1 MQFSVI
7 FVLPQRDERV
17 TLLGG
22 RNYLARA
29 LATIYGR
36 GAVEHCKAF
45 LHPQRW
51 AKLEAVCFAPDPRS
65 SRYVADHR

>member
-1 MQFSVI
+1 MI
-7 FVLPQRDERV
+7 FGLRQRDERV
-17 TLLGG
+17 ALLGR

-36 GAVEHCKAF
+36 GAAAYCKAF
-45 LHPQRW
+45 LDPQRW